1 MNENE
6 ARQWI
11 GAGLQWIATGATLT
25 PITIDDQAV
34 VIVMKALKSDA
45 IWGWAWRLLE
55 GFLDG
60 STLVESEPVADDV
73 SAASAEVGIDPL
85 TIIAIVKAIADL
97 IKLFRK

>member
-25 PITIDDQAV
+25 PITIDDQVV
-34 VIVMKALKSDA
+34 VIVMKALESDV

-60 STLVESEPVADDV
+60 STLVESEPVAADV
-73 SAASAEVGIDPL
+73 SSASAEVGIDPL

>member
-25 PITIDDQAV
+25 PTAIDDQAV
-34 VIVMKALKSDA
+34 AIVMKALESDV

-55 GFLDG
+55 GMLGG
-60 STLVESEPVADDV
+60 SSLVESELVGSEV

-97 IKLFRK
+97 IKLFRN

>member
-6 ARQWI
+6 ARKWI

-25 PITIDDQAV
+25 PTVIDDQAV
-34 VIVMKALKSDA
+34 AIVTKALESDV
-45 IWGWAWRLLE
+45 IWGWAWRLLD
-55 GFLDG
+55 GFVDG